1 MKLRD
6 KRSRATIDD
15 RDVYPS
21 RCNSCNSTFRII
33 PCEIAKGRESL
44 CTSVYTTYVHHL
56 GLQVFLSY
64 GLLSGLNIS
73 SVASRDKPTMATT
86 AYQPISSATDEDGA
100 PIIPQ
105 TRPAASRR
113 AYFTLLAV
121 LAGCTLFVLG
131 YAASM
136 VLPGFDFG
144 DSKKSCP
151 CANAPDVPQYFQTS
165 PELWAGP
172 TATGKAPFM
181 AQTVTFNPTATY
193 VPNEPLRTAIP
204 VEGMT
209 DQDPGIF
216 KMMGY
221 LSPYT
226 PSPGF
231 GVNEYPLPQDAEI
244 VQVQMLSR
252 HGARY
257 PTRNSNVYDFG
268 KRIAGAD
275 ELKASGPLAFLNAW
289 EYQLGQ
295 EILVQRGRQELF
307 DSGVLHSYMYSQ
319 LYNPNSKII
328 VRTTTQDRML
338 KSAEYFVAGFFGL
351 EWTSNATIEVIIEQD
366 TFNNSL
372 AGWLNCPNGRKAPRL
387 GNEAQKV
394 WVNTYLQNGKPPVI
408 GYDSETSLTAT

>member
-1 MKLRD
+1 
-6 KRSRATIDD
+6 
-15 RDVYPS
+15 
-21 RCNSCNSTFRII
+21 
-33 PCEIAKGRESL
+33 
-44 CTSVYTTYVHHL
+44 
-56 GLQVFLSY
+56 
-64 GLLSGLNIS
+64 
-73 SVASRDKPTMATT
+73 MATT
-86 AYQPISSATDEDGA
+86 AYAPISTETDDDGA
-100 PIIPQ
+100 PIQ
-105 TRPAASRR
+105 HDARPMASRR
-113 AYFTLLAV
+113 AFWILVAG

-131 YAASM
+131 FAASA
-136 VLPGFDFG
+136 VLPGFEVG
-144 DSKKSCP
+144 GSSKKCP
-151 CANAPDVPQYFQTS
+151 CVEPPDVPQYFRTS

-181 AQTVTFNPTATY
+181 AQTVTFNPTAATY

-204 VEGMT
+204 VDGMT
-209 DQDPGIF
+209 DADPGIF
-216 KMMGY
+216 KLMGY
-221 LSPYT
+221 LSPYA

-231 GVNEYPLPQDAEI
+231 GVNEYPLPPGADI

-257 PTRNSNVYDFG
+257 PTSNSNVYQFG

-275 ELKASGPLAFLNAW
+275 GLKASGPLAFLNSW

-307 DSGVLHSYMYSQ
+307 DSGVLHSYMYSS

-351 EWTSNATIEVIIEQD
+351 EWTNNATIEVTIEQD

-372 AGWLNCPNGRKAPRL
+372 AGWLNCPNGHKAPRL
-387 GNEAQKV
+387 GNEAQAV
-394 WVNTYLQNGKPPVI
+394 WVGTYLQNGRQAAK
-408 GYDSETSLTAT
+408 